1 MLQLVEKINYLEE
14 LLSNP
19 SDSYADSFNSD
30 IGFYFN
36 DFEDIQENKDLFH
49 FLEKFVSKEEIQ
61 NWLDALKSNIVL
73 KFNEDEESLSDFIYY
88 YMN

>member
-1 MLQLVEKINYLEE
+1 MQLVEKINYLEE
-14 LLSNP
+14 CLSVS
-19 SDSYADSFNSD
+19 SDSYADSFNTD

-36 DFEDIQENKDLFH
+36 GFEDIEENKDLFH
-49 FLEKFVSKEEIQ
+49 FLEKFDTKEEIQ
-61 NWLDALKSNIVL
+61 NWLDVLKSNVVM